1 MEQRKPLMEQARGAA
16 AMPQEEEGSGQFE
29 RPDIEEF
36 IPEEAKDAVARVVAA
51 GIKLMTSPQMRD
63 DVQQEIERDA
73 PMPQKL
79 AEATT
84 GLMLTLDKQSQ
95 GGIPMAALFP
105 SAMELLGEA
114 AEVMTAAGQSVTQA
128 DYNEAAQMMFVMI
141 GKRVGAT
148 EEQMMGAAEQAL
160 GQGGAQEG
168 AEPSPGGEDEPPEQE
183 EPPAEEEESMT

>member
-1 MEQRKPLMEQARGAA
+1 MEERMPLMAQARSAA
-16 AMPQEEEGSGQFE
+16 AMPQEEQTGGDFE
-29 RPDIEEF
+29 RPDIEGF

-51 GIKLMTSPQMRD
+51 GIKYMTSPQMRD
-63 DVQQEIERDA
+63 DVQQEIQRDV

-84 GLMLTLDKQSQ
+84 GLMLSLDKQSQ
-95 GGIPMAALFP
+95 GGIPMAAMFP
-105 SAMELLGEA
+105 AAMELLGEA
-114 AEVMTAAGQSVTQA
+114 AEVMVAAGQPVTQA

-160 GQGGAQEG
+160 GQGGAAEEG
-168 AEPSPGGEDEPPEQE
+168 GSPEQE
-183 EPPAEEEESMT
+183 EPPAEEEETMT

>member
-1 MEQRKPLMEQARGAA
+1 MDERKPLMAQARSAA
-16 AMPQEEEGSGQFE
+16 AMPQDEQSSGDFE
-29 RPDIEEF
+29 RPDIEAF

-63 DVQQEIERDA
+63 DVQQEIQREA

-95 GGIPMAALFP
+95 GGIPVAAMFP
-105 SAMELLGEA
+105 AAMELLGEA
-114 AEVMTAAGQSVTQA
+114 AEVMVAAGQPVTQA

-141 GKRVGAT
+141 GKRMGAT
-148 EEQMMGAAEQAL
+148 EEQMMGAAEQAI

-183 EPPAEEEESMT
+183 EPPAEEEEAMT